1 MNCKDFE
8 TLIPAYSLDALEPE
22 EEQALERH
30 IDECSWCAGQARI
43 HRDVAAGLSLAAEQT
58 TPPRRVFASVMKGIA
73 ATETAAA
80 AMATPEKP
88 PGRFRRRPLSII
100 GAFAYVG
107 ALMALLLLGGVLA
120 FTLRTSGQMDNL
132 QETNSALTQQVADLQ
147 RDNTALSDE
156 LSRLMHH
163 NSQMGE
169 RVTKLHEDS
178 SEVTADVDE
187 LVSGNESLHS
197 RVDDLA
203 SSGKEMMS
211 VLRTQ
216 QSIVY
221 MLTLPE
227 TRVLTMESDSSA
239 AQGNLMMNLDQR
251 WCVFVATGLNPPPHN
266 HQYNIWLRRDEHDY
280 HVAVLTIDELGWGQV
295 MIAPEMTM
303 AEYEWVG
310 VTVDPA
316 NAAPQGSK
324 GSPVLWGHIKLADP
338 LYPEMPTS
346 ATP

>member
-8 TLIPAYSLDALEPE
+8 ALIPAYALDALDPE
-22 EEQALERH
+22 DEQALERH
-30 IDECSWCAGQARI
+30 LDECSWCSGQVRI
-43 HRDVAAGLSLAAEQT
+43 QRDAAANLSLAVEQMPPPSRVLASIKKSIAVAE
-58 TPPRRVFASVMKGIA
+58 
-73 ATETAAA
+73 AAA
-80 AMATPEKP
+80 AAVATPEKP

-100 GAFAYVG
+100 GAFVYAG

-132 QETNSALTQQVADLQ
+132 QETNAALTQQVSDLQ
-147 RDNTALSDE
+147 MDNTALSDE

-169 RVTKLHEDS
+169 QVSRLHRNS
-178 SEVTADVDE
+178 SEVTEDMDD
-187 LVSGNESLHS
+187 LVSGRKELHEQ
-197 RVDDLA
+197 VDALA
-203 SSGKEMMS
+203 NSGKQMMN

-227 TRVLTMESDSSA
+227 TRVLSMQSDSGA
-239 AQGNLMMNLDQR
+239 VQGNLMMNLDQR
-251 WCVFVATGLNPPPHN
+251 WSVFVAAGLTPPPRN
-266 HQYNIWLRRDEHDY
+266 HQYNVWLRRGQHDY
-280 HVAVLTIDELGWGQV
+280 HVAVLTIDEMGWGQV
-295 MIAPEMTM
+295 MIAPEMAM

-316 NAAPQGSK
+316 DASTQGRR
-324 GSPVLWGHIKLADP
+324 GSLVLWGEIHLAGP
-338 LYPEMPTS
+338 LYPPT
-346 ATP
+346 P